1 MTPARTVPSL
11 AMLRAFEAFGR
22 AGGIRKAAQI
32 LEVDHAV
39 VSRHLSAL
47 EAFVGTALID
57 RTAGMR
63 GLTSDG
69 ADYHRRISAALH
81 EISNS
86 TLMLRKRHDQQLLI
100 WCSPGFAYHWLSP
113 RLSAL
118 GDQQADLTFELRP
131 MDYGPDFA
139 INEADGD
146 IRYFRPPADVAVPT
160 GCRWIEVARPNVFPV
175 ASPGVAESIAGRLRE
190 ARDLLSMRLLHEE
203 SDSEWR
209 LWFESQG
216 ISLPPSTIAGP
227 RLWHAHVML
236 DAAKSGQ
243 GIALANDFLARN
255 DLLSGQLVAL
265 KPTDIAFHPALIGSY
280 KFTARLDRWHGGSL
294 ARLRNWLIREAATDA
309 GNAQG
314 ACGDHRA
321 P

>member
-1 MTPARTVPSL
+1 
-11 AMLRAFEAFGR
+11 MLRAFDAFGR
-22 AGGIRKAAQI
+22 VGGIRKAAQM

-57 RTAGMR
+57 RRAGMR
-63 GLTSDG
+63 ALTSDG
-69 ADYHRRISAALH
+69 AEYHRRISAAFQ
-81 EISNS
+81 EISNA

-113 RLSAL
+113 RLSAFA
-118 GDQQADLTFELRP
+118 DQDDDIAFELRS

-146 IRYFRPPADVAVPT
+146 IRYVRHTASTTVPA
-160 GCRWIEVARPNVFPV
+160 GCRWIELATPTVYPV
-175 ASPGVAESIAGRLRE
+175 ASPTFAESIAGRLRE
-190 ARDLLSMRLLHEE
+190 ARDLLGMRLLHEE
-203 SDSEWR
+203 SDAEWR

-216 ISLPPSTIAGP
+216 IALPPSTIAGP
-227 RLWHAHVML
+227 RFWHAHVML

-265 KPTDIAFHPALIGSY
+265 KPTDLPLRPASIGSY
-280 KFTARLDRWHGGSL
+280 HFTARSDRWHNGTL
-294 ARLRNWLIREAATDA
+294 ARFRNWLIREA
-309 GNAQG
+309 G
-314 ACGDHRA
+314 RS
-321 P
+321 

>member
-1 MTPARTVPSL
+1 M
-11 AMLRAFEAFGR
+11 
-22 AGGIRKAAQI
+22 

-57 RTAGMR
+57 RSAGTR
-63 GLTSDG
+63 SLTSDG
-69 ADYHRRISAALH
+69 AEYHRRVSAAFQ
-81 EISNS
+81 EISNA

-113 RLSAL
+113 RLSAFA
-118 GDQQADLTFELRP
+118 DQDDNLAVELRP

-146 IRYFRPPADVAVPT
+146 IRYVRHNAAASVPAD
-160 GCRWIEVARPNVFPV
+160 CRWIELATPPVYPV
-175 ASPGVAESIAGRLRE
+175 ASPTFADSISGRLRE

-203 SDSEWR
+203 GDMEWR
-209 LWFESQG
+209 SWFESQG
-216 ISLPPSTIAGP
+216 ITLPPSTIAGP
-227 RLWHAHVML
+227 RFWHAHVML

-243 GIALANDFLARN
+243 GIALANDFLTRN

-265 KPTDIAFHPALIGSY
+265 KPTETAFGPASIGSY
-280 KFTARLDRWHGGSL
+280 HFTARSDRWHNGTL
-294 ARLRNWLIREAATDA
+294 ARFRNWLTKEA
-309 GNAQG
+309 G
-314 ACGDHRA
+314 RS
-321 P
+321 

>member
-1 MTPARTVPSL
+1 MNTSRSVPSL

-22 AGGIRKAAQI
+22 AGGIRKAAQM

-57 RTAGMR
+57 RSNGTR
-63 GLTSDG
+63 SLTNDG
-69 ADYHRRISAALH
+69 VEYHRRISAALQD
-81 EISNS
+81 ITNA

-113 RLSAL
+113 RLSDFASS
-118 GDQQADLTFELRP
+118 DEDIAFELRP
-131 MDYGPDFA
+131 MDYGPDFG

-146 IRYFRPPADVAVPT
+146 IRYVRDRVDLAPPN
-160 GCRWIEVARPNVFPV
+160 GCRWVDLATPSVYPV
-175 ASPGVAESIAGRLRE
+175 ASPTFAESIAGRLRT
-190 ARDLLSMRLLHEE
+190 ARDLQNLRLLHEE
-203 SDSEWR
+203 NDTEWR
-209 LWFESQG
+209 IWFESQD
-216 ISLPPSTIAGP
+216 IVLPPATIAGP

-243 GIALANDFLARN
+243 GIALANDFLAKN

-265 KPTDIAFHPALIGSY
+265 QGSELPFRPAHIGSY
-280 KFTARLDRWHGGSL
+280 RFAARADRWHSGAL
-294 ARLRNWLIREAATDA
+294 ARFRNWLLRAATS
-309 GNAQG
+309 
-314 ACGDHRA
+314 
-321 P
+321 

>member
-1 MTPARTVPSL
+1 MNSTRSVPSL
-11 AMLRAFEAFGR
+11 AMLRAFDAFGR
-22 AGGIRKAAQI
+22 AGGIRKAAQM

-39 VSRHLSAL
+39 VSRHLAAL
-47 EAFVGTALID
+47 EAFVGTALVD
-57 RTAGMR
+57 RSAGIR

-69 ADYHRRISAALH
+69 AEYHRRISAAFQ
-81 EISNS
+81 EISNA
-86 TLMLRKRHDQQLLI
+86 TLMLRKRQDQQLLI

-113 RLSAL
+113 RLS
-118 GDQQADLTFELRP
+118 TFAVQDDDIAVELRP

-146 IRYFRPPADVAVPT
+146 IRYVRHTAAIAEPS
-160 GCRWIEVARPNVFPV
+160 GCRWLKLATPSVYPV
-175 ASPGVAESIAGRLRE
+175 ASPTFAESISGRMRE

-203 SDSEWR
+203 SDIEWR

-216 ISLPPSTIAGP
+216 LALPPSTIAGP
-227 RLWHAHVML
+227 RFWHAHVML

-265 KPTDIAFHPALIGSY
+265 KPTDIAFRPASIGSY
-280 KFTARLDRWHGGSL
+280 HFTARSDRWHNTTL
-294 ARLRNWLIREAATDA
+294 ARFRNWLIREAGQA
-309 GNAQG
+309 
-314 ACGDHRA
+314 
-321 P
+321 